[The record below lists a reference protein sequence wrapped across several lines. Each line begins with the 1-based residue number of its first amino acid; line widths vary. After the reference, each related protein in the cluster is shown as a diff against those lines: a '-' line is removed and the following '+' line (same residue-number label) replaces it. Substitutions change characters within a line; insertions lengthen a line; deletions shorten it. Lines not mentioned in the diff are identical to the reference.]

1 MLPFAWA
8 RPAPVELL
16 AQDNCVLPQNYTI
29 NNFKGQTNST
39 GSSLSAFNF
48 QFIDKE
54 TQITTLCHFNSTS
67 ESTTPE
73 GLAPRYSCENGEV
86 KFIWEYDDS
95 KLWMIERVCP
105 GQDGAAQFEASGSV
119 HIPLDCAEESC
130 RANSTEHKSK
140 FTSLQPVRDP
150 TRR

>member
-16 AQDNCVLPQNYTI
+16 AQDNCVLPKNYTI
-29 NNFKGQTNST
+29 NNFKGQVNST
-39 GSSLSAFNF
+39 GSSLSAFDF

-86 KFIWEYDDS
+86 KFIWENDDS

-105 GQDGAAQFEASGSV
+105 GQDG
-119 HIPLDCAEESC
+119 
-130 RANSTEHKSK
+130 
-140 FTSLQPVRDP
+140 
-150 TRR
+150 